1 MTNHTTPED
10 APADTQMMPI
20 VHSALRRDLVRIRMV
35 LGTPEAAQPRRRTA
49 LAEHVLWL
57 MHFLHAHHSG
67 EDEGLYPLVVRR
79 NPVAADLVRTMDEDH
94 GMITPA
100 MDSLSAA
107 AQHHLADPD
116 SPDELLARAI
126 DGLNKVLNP
135 HLERE
140 EQVMMPVV
148 SRSIT
153 DGEWR
158 AWDEE
163 FNLKPKGL
171 LELAEEA
178 HWVLDGLDEES
189 SDHVR
194 HVVPPLPRFILLKVL
209 GGRYRRKRAKLWGD
223 TVAGTIPSLSID
235 AARAWV

>member
-1 MTNHTTPED
+1 MTTRPTHKD
-10 APADTQMMPI
+10 DPADTQMMPI

-49 LAEHVLWL
+49 LAEHALWL
-57 MHFLHAHHSG
+57 MHFLHAHHTG
-67 EDEGLYPLVVRR
+67 EDDGLYPLVVRR
-79 NPVAADLVRTMDEDH
+79 NPDAAELVQRMDDDH
-94 GMITPA
+94 GAITPA
-100 MDSLSAA
+100 MDRLSAA
-107 AQHHLADPD
+107 AQHHLDQPD
-116 SPDELLARAI
+116 SPDELLADAI
-126 DGLNKVLNP
+126 DGLNEVLNP

-153 DGEWR
+153 DAEWR

-194 HVVPPLPRFILLKVL
+194 HVVPPVPRFILLKLL
-209 GGRYRRKRAKLWGD
+209 GGRYRRKRSLLWGD

-235 AARAWV
+235 ASRAWA